1 MKPTLWNR
9 DFTLLTVATVMGAV
23 GGVASSFAL
32 SFLIF
37 DETGSTLASALLLAA
52 QILPNF
58 VLPLVASPWLDRL
71 PRKPCLVGGRCDQR
85 SALRTDG
92 TLVAAQA
99 LFLHGLSVFF
109 PGAGLLELL

>member
-1 MKPTLWNR
+1 MKQTLWNR
-9 DFTLLTVATVMGAV
+9 DFTLLTVATVLGAV

-71 PRKPCLVGGRCDQR
+71 PRKPFLVGGD
-85 SALRTDG
+85 A
-92 TLVAAQA
+92 VN
-99 LFLHGLSVFF
+99 
-109 PGAGLLELL
+109 GLLYGLMGLWLLLKPFSYTATWPFPWCWQP